1 MDDIN
6 TEFDNL
12 SGLSDV
18 KDFDQSNDPE
28 VSIFDIPVVYQEF
41 DHIENE
47 IDNSAHKLNE
57 LDSYATRLQDAQV
70 VRRDDVLALE
80 SIIGELKA
88 LPHINSYTDEYS
100 FVNYQVTQESVFGK
114 IREVVGSTLKWVWE
128 FILKS
133 LEFVTKHLKA
143 LFHPVK
149 YKNTPKE
156 RTKTKHKQA
165 KAQEATQKVTQVVK
179 QKTQQAT
186 PEANTQRVNRIN
198 KKLRDLLY
206 PAFTELE
213 VLSQGG
219 DINPDLLIDEMCEQ
233 RFAAFYT
240 TFFKAIYE
248 NDFVLSDFIKLYGGM
263 LNNDVTH
270 LARRT
275 EGFEQNDLT
284 APLSE
289 AYIPHYTRAPEQLK
303 VYLEKYAGSELPQ
316 GQIKDDAREFRTL
329 ATIAHAT
336 ASDMVSIK
344 LTHDLP
350 EPRTLLKLDL
360 DWLAILDSVTMKTV
374 DNIESNYARLKKIK
388 AKAYVK
394 YPDVHPDNKASVTD
408 LYNDWL
414 VLNKAMLTS
423 SLFLA
428 RLNAIS
434 KNYSTLMDYII
445 GASVILTE

>member
-1 MDDIN
+1 MDDIS

-12 SGLSDV
+12 TGLSDA
-18 KDFDQSNDPE
+18 KDFEQSNDPE
-28 VSIFDIPVVYQEF
+28 VSIFDVPMVYQEF

-47 IDNSAHKLNE
+47 IDNSGHKLNE
-57 LDSYATRLQDAQV
+57 LGTYADRLQEARV

-80 SIIGELKA
+80 SIIGDLQA
-88 LPHINSYTDEYS
+88 LPHINSYTEEYS
-100 FVNYQVTQESVFGK
+100 FVNYRVTQESVFGK
-114 IREVVGSTLKWVWE
+114 VREVVGNVLKWVWE

-133 LEFVTKHLKA
+133 LEFVYKHLKG
-143 LFHPVK
+143 LFNPVK

-156 RTKTKHKQA
+156 RTKTKRKQE
-165 KAQEATQKVTQVVK
+165 KAQEATQKVSQVVK

-186 PEANTQRVNRIN
+186 PEVNTQRIDRIN
-198 KKLRDLLY
+198 KKLRALLY

-248 NDFVLSDFIKLYGGM
+248 NDYVLSDFIKLYSNM
-263 LNNDVTH
+263 VNNDVTH
-270 LARRT
+270 LSRRT
-275 EGFEQNDLT
+275 EGFEQNDMT
-284 APLSE
+284 QPLSE
-289 AYIPHYTRAPEQLK
+289 AYIPHYTAAPEQLK
-303 VYLEKYAGSELPQ
+303 AYLQKYASGELPQ
-316 GQIKDDAREFRTL
+316 GQVKDESREFRTL
-329 ATIAHAT
+329 ATIAHTTAT
-336 ASDMVSIK
+336 NMVSIK
-344 LTHDLP
+344 LTHNLP

-360 DWLAILDSVTMKTV
+360 DWLAVLDTVTMKTV
-374 DNIESNYARLKKIK
+374 DNIESNYSRLKKLK
-388 AKAYVK
+388 AKANVR

-423 SLFLA
+423 SVFLA

-445 GASVILTE
+445 GVSVILTE